1 MDKIKCVRSENG
13 TIIPIH
19 NIAAISAENASH
31 YVWRNSDGENSS
43 GYKLSDR
50 AYYALLEELD
60 IIGIRSFKD

>member
-1 MDKIKCVRSENG
+1 MNKIKCVRSENG

-19 NIAAISAENASH
+19 NIVLISPKNASH
-31 YVWRNSDGENSS
+31 YVWTNFDTEYSS

-50 AYYALLEELD
+50 AYNALLEELD